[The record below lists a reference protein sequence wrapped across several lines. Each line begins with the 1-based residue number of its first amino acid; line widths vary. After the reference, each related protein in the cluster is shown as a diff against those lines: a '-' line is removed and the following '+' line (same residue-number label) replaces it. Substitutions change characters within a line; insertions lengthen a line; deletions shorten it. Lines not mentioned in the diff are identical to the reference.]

1 MFLMFRANGFRR
13 ESQTGALT
21 PWEPFLGFRCPGC
34 GTFLQRGSPPP
45 PPWRLQPGHRFFAWF
60 PWRATPPSAVSCD
73 SILPSRGFPSV
84 GHRWGGSPPD
94 PRATLLPG
102 RFSWEGGDCE
112 AEASASGG
120 AIEARVS
127 RRPPPSRSRLSTMP
141 SEASCP
147 QRKGAPCRH
156 GGRPIQLFAEAS
168 WREEQPAGRCG

>member
-1 MFLMFRANGFRR
+1 MFLMFRANDFRR

-45 PPWRLQPGHRFFAWF
+45 PPWRLQPGHRF
-60 PWRATPPSAVSCD
+60 
-73 SILPSRGFPSV
+73 LRGFHGEQRRQVPSLAT
-84 GHRWGGSPPD
+84 RSS
-94 PRATLLPG
+94 PRAVFQVLGIGGVVAPPTHERLSLPG
-102 RFSWEGGDCE
+102 RFSWEGADCE

-147 QRKGAPCRH
+147 QRKGAPCRD